1 MRVCCA
7 TSTRGWPLPGN
18 GERVTHDP
26 ERPEQ
31 PTWPQYGAPMYG
43 APYQPPQ
50 PLAPMHPQA
59 TTALVLG
66 IIGLAGTFICGVTV
80 VLGPF
85 AWATG
90 ARAKREIAAAPGQ
103 YRGEGEAQ
111 VGLILGIITTVL
123 LVLAIVAVVLV
134 VVLVVATA
142 DSVSNDH
149 SSHQDALGAIAS
161 LAIP

>member
-1 MRVCCA
+1 MSCA
-7 TSTRGWPLPGN
+7 TSRRGSPLPGN

-31 PTWPQYGAPMYG
+31 PAWQPYGAPQYGAPQYG

-66 IIGLAGTFICGVTV
+66 IVGLAGTFVCGITV

-85 AWATG
+85 AWVIG
-90 ARAKREIAAAPGQ
+90 ARAKRQIAAEPGRW
-103 YRGEGEAQ
+103 RGDSEAQ
-111 VGLILGIITTVL
+111 IGFVLGIVTTVL
-123 LVLAIVAVVLV
+123 LVLAIVALVLFFALV
-134 VVLVVATA
+134 VFAA
-142 DSVSNDH
+142 DTTSDYG
-149 SSHQDALGAIAS
+149 SSFDALALVAG
-161 LAIP
+161 